1 MEELRLDQDA
11 VDRLMAAVVM
21 QACRDYYRLCEP
33 FDGDDRGFR
42 GSKSPASEYWETR
55 IMRQRD
61 FADSEREALEE
72 FFLSERFKLFC
83 SKRSGAE
90 FIKRIREL
98 KKKGGVH
105 L

>member
-1 MEELRLDQDA
+1 MTDGLKLDQDA
-11 VDRLMAAVVM
+11 VERLMAAVVM
-21 QACRDYYRLCEP
+21 QACRDYFRLCEP

-42 GSKSPASEYWETR
+42 GDKSPANWETR
-55 IMRQRD
+55 ILRQPD
-61 FADSEREALEE
+61 FADHERAALEE

-83 SKRSGAE
+83 SKRPGAE